1 MGELFLKIKLK
12 SVDLIVRVLSH
23 LRKQATATY
32 DYKQAKT
39 ITNHQQTTAG
49 QQ

>member
-1 MGELFLKIKLK
+1 MGELFLKIKFK
-12 SVDLIVRVLSH
+12 SVYLIVKVLSQ
-23 LRKQATATY
+23 LRKQATTTN
-32 DYKQAKT
+32 DYKQAQT